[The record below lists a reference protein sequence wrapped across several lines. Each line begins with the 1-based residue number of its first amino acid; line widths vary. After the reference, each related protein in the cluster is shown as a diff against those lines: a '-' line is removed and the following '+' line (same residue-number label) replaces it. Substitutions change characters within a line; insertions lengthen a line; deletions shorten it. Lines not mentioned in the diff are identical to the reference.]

1 MNADGSGVVRIT
13 NHPAD
18 DYNPSWSRDGR
29 SIAFDSDRDEV
40 EGDEIYVVTPDGTDL
55 ALVVGEGVFPSWSPD
70 SKEILFT
77 LEGLW
82 AVAVDGSGRRRLLE
96 DAVYGAWSPDG
107 STIAV
112 AARTY
117 DQDCKDHHSLVL
129 LEPDGTVRKKL
140 QFAE

>member
-1 MNADGSGVVRIT
+1 M
-13 NHPAD
+13 
-18 DYNPSWSRDGR
+18 
-29 SIAFDSDRDEV
+29 V
-40 EGDEIYVVTPDGTDL
+40 E
-55 ALVVGEGVFPSWSPD
+55 EGVFPTWSPD

-82 AVAVDGSGRRRLLE
+82 AVAADGSNRRRLLE
-96 DAVYGAWSPDG
+96 HAVYGAWSPDG

-112 AARTY
+112 AATDY

-140 QFAE
+140 LPAE